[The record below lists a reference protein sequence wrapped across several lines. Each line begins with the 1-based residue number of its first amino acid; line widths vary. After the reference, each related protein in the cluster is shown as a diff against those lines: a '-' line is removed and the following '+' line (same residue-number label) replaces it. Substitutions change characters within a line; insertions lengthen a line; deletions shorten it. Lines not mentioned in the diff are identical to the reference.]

1 MEATDGLPD
10 FAETQVKE
18 IDLTIVNTLNLT
30 MVKSPELTVV
40 NLWSPDYS
48 PRVYNVLIMNDLPAI
63 RGILYWHATKAPVSL
78 DINSS

>member
-1 MEATDGLPD
+1 MTDDLPD
-10 FAETQVKE
+10 FAKTQVKE

-63 RGILYWHATKAPVSL
+63 RGILYRHL
-78 DINSS
+78 

>member
-1 MEATDGLPD
+1 MEATDDLLD
-10 FAETQVKE
+10 FAKTQVKE

-48 PRVYNVLIMNDLPAI
+48 PHVYNVLIMNDLPAI
-63 RGILYWHATKAPVSL
+63 RGILYWLATKAPVSL

>member
-1 MEATDGLPD
+1 MEATDDLLD

-40 NLWSPDYS
+40 NLWSPGYS
-48 PRVYNVLIMNDLPAI
+48 TRVYKVYRCMTSMSEFHRRFCHL
-63 RGILYWHATKAPVSL
+63 
-78 DINSS
+78 

>member
-1 MEATDGLPD
+1 MTDDLPD

-40 NLWSPDYS
+40 NLWSPDYQS
-48 PRVYNVLIMNDLPAI
+48 PCL
-63 RGILYWHATKAPVSL
+63 
-78 DINSS
+78 

>member
-1 MEATDGLPD
+1 MEATDDLPD
-10 FAETQVKE
+10 FAKTQVKE

-48 PRVYNVLIMNDLPAI
+48 PRVYNVYI
-63 RGILYWHATKAPVSL
+63 TC
-78 DINSS
+78 